1 MKLQVLKLS
10 CASFLLIWAASTA
23 AADIKIKTKNTTGA
37 MSFSSTTWIKGARL
51 RTAQGIGLDSI
62 EQCDLNRTLMINE
75 KGKLYMVQSKSGQN
89 STDAAAPPNADP
101 RQNLIAPKSEKK
113 HEGKHGVT
121 TYTTTIVDTGERK
134 DFFGFTARHLKLTT
148 VAESS
153 SDACNPV
160 KMKMESDG
168 WYIDLDIATNCNQP
182 GSPDQAAQASK
193 SDCGDEVR
201 YKTAGEGKPGFPVL
215 QTVTTTSGDAKP
227 QTMTTEVVELSQ
239 QTLDAKLFDVPADFK
254 QVNSY
259 PELVGATTGSSSDAQ
274 IDPSSMLDQFGIDLG
289 SANGFRAT
297 IEPKRPGAIRIGVAT
312 PQNKSD
318 RKFFSPGLRDK
329 LIAAVGG
336 GNVEA
341 IPLRARSEEDA
352 EREAKKYDCDY
363 LLFTDIET
371 LKKSTPGGMLGK
383 MTKMA
388 GANPLN
394 DKYEAKIDY
403 KLYAAGNSSP
413 VASSSESGKSGGG
426 VSVMGMVQL
435 GMMFSPMMM
444 GGMMGG
450 GMGGGMS
457 SMLFSRLQGTG
468 QSMLMQGLMG
478 GMGGQNGFGGMG
490 EPLDQ
495 KEEALLVQVFG
506 QEGKSVAAT
515 VQKRQQ

>member
-1 MKLQVLKLS
+1 MKRQVLKLTW
-10 CASFLLIWAASTA
+10 AAIALTWAASIA
-23 AADIKIKTKNTTGA
+23 AADVKIKTKNTTGA
-37 MSFSSTTWIKGARL
+37 MSFQSTTWIKGARL

-62 EQCDLNRTLMINE
+62 DQCDLNRTVIINE
-75 KGKLYMVQSKSGQN
+75 KGKLYMVQSKSGQ
-89 STDAAAPPNADP
+89 SPEAQLQSIDP
-101 RQNLIAPKSEKK
+101 SQQMPKNILKASEKK

-134 DFFGFTARHLKLTT
+134 QIFGFTARHLKLTT

-168 WYIDLDIATNCNQP
+168 WYIDLDVATTCTQAM
-182 GSPDQAAQASK
+182 SPDQQGQSSK

-201 YKTAGEGKPGFPVL
+201 YKTTGDGKPGFPVL
-215 QTVTTTSGDAKP
+215 QTVTTTAQDEKP
-227 QTMTTEVVELSQ
+227 QTMTLEVVEMSQ
-239 QTLDAKLFDVPADFK
+239 ETLDAKLFDIPADYK

-259 PELVGATTGSSSDAQ
+259 PELVGATRNSSSDEQ
-274 IDPSSMLDQFGIDLG
+274 IDPSSLLDQFGIDLG
-289 SANGFRAT
+289 SANGMRAT
-297 IEPKRPGAIRIGVAT
+297 IEPKKPGAIRIGVAT
-312 PQNKSD
+312 PENKSD

-329 LIAAVGG
+329 LIAALGG

-341 IPLRARSEEDA
+341 IPLRARTEADA
-352 EREAKKYDCDY
+352 EPEAKKYDCDY

-388 GANPLN
+388 GANPMN
-394 DKYEAKIDY
+394 DKYEAKVDY
-403 KLYAAGNSSP
+403 RLYAAGNAAP
-413 VASSSESGKSGGG
+413 VTASSESGKSGGG

-444 GGMMGG
+444 GG

-457 SMLFSRLQGTG
+457 SMLLSRLQGTG

-478 GMGGQNGFGGMG
+478 GAGGPNGGMG
-490 EPLDQ
+490 EPLDK
-495 KEEALLVQVFG
+495 KEEALLVQTFG
-506 QEGKSVAAT
+506 QEAKSVVAT